1 MKPFEAAVVAAG
13 VAYLLVL
20 GWAMQALSY
29 DIWGALVIVPILAL
43 VSAPLIQ
50 RAFSGELAPL
60 RPWAWAGMFVKFAG
74 AVVGYSVRFD
84 AYGGS
89 ADAGRYHDVGKEL
102 AGAVRNG
109 SASLLEVIPDST
121 GTRSIEEFT
130 GLVYTVFGSSRL
142 GGFMVFTWLSFWGLM
157 FFVKAAHHAVPGLAT
172 RRYLL
177 WVMLF
182 PSLVY
187 WGSSI
192 GKEAVVGFFLGIT
205 AYGAALV
212 LARRTK
218 VGLGVILI
226 AVGLTGSAFVRPH
239 FAAIWAG
246 AIVIALASR
255 VALDAMRRS
264 DRAGERRRLQLGS
277 LLLVVIAG
285 IGFAIIA
292 SITLN
297 YLGPSDEDDLG
308 ATDQLTSI
316 FDRTENQTTQGGS
329 SFTPITVN
337 GPQDWP
343 YATFRT
349 ITRPLLTEARS
360 LATLLPALEMTALLF
375 VGIIS
380 WRRLANAPK
389 LMLTTPYVVFA
400 LLCVV
405 TFGVA
410 FASIG
415 NLGILTRQRSLIL
428 PLVLLFWC
436 LPPIVFAGERARTA
450 GEPNRND
457 LAASRSAG

>member
-1 MKPFEAAVVAAG
+1 
-13 VAYLLVL
+13 
-20 GWAMQALSY
+20 
-29 DIWGALVIVPILAL
+29 
-43 VSAPLIQ
+43 
-50 RAFSGELAPL
+50 
-60 RPWAWAGMFVKFAG
+60 
-74 AVVGYSVRFD
+74 
-84 AYGGS
+84 
-89 ADAGRYHDVGKEL
+89 
-102 AGAVRNG
+102 
-109 SASLLEVIPDST
+109 
-121 GTRSIEEFT
+121 
-130 GLVYTVFGSSRL
+130 
-142 GGFMVFTWLSFWGLM
+142 
-157 FFVKAAHHAVPGLAT
+157 
-172 RRYLL
+172 
-177 WVMLF
+177 MLF

-212 LARRTK
+212 LARRGK

-226 AVGLTGSAFVRPH
+226 AVGLIGSAYVRPH

-285 IGFAIIA
+285 IGFAVIA

-329 SFTPITVN
+329 SFEPIAVN

-349 ITRPLLTEARS
+349 ITRPLLIEARGLS
-360 LATLLPALEMTALLF
+360 SLLPALEMTVLLF

-450 GEPNRND
+450 RDSRREAVAIG
-457 LAASRSAG
+457 AAG